1 MTQTH
6 ILDDP
11 RLLLLVT
18 GLAWSALIA
27 LLKKAVNA
35 VESKIDDNAKKVSAL
50 QSEMAT
56 IVGDTK
62 YRIER
67 NFRDLVAESRNDIK
81 ELGACIENAASERR
95 DEIAKLEREHDE
107 KMESL
112 RRECVT
118 RHEFRLLS
126 INMSEKMETI
136 HKHIISKGVKD

>member
-35 VESKIDDNAKKVSAL
+35 VENKIDDNAKKVSAL

-67 NFRDLVAESRNDIK
+67 NFRDLVDESRTDIK
-81 ELGACIENAASERR
+81 ELGVCIENAASERR

-112 RRECVT
+112 RRECVS

-126 INMSEKMETI
+126 INMNEKIETI
-136 HKHIISKGVKD
+136 HKHIISNGVKD